1 MAATRWWIA
10 LYTIV
15 EEIIIIIKSANSRA
29 VGLSIQMYRSPMAVW
44 TSFTGM
50 AITQRYQ
57 PATRGQSAHTV
68 RLDNPTDHLS
78 TVSAISTTISRH
90 SRSALRTNMGTDHY
104 LLLSTNGLWSRGWQE
119 GSSRLRW
126 HLGLA
131 IWALP
136 NCGCV
141 IKSTFVR
148 HTVFSSTAQVV
159 HWFFELNCSTAAT
172 LPKTE

>member
-1 MAATRWWIA
+1 
-10 LYTIV
+10 
-15 EEIIIIIKSANSRA
+15 
-29 VGLSIQMYRSPMAVW
+29 MAVW

-78 TVSAISTTISRH
+78 TVSTISTTISRH

-119 GSSRLRW
+119 KRSRLRW
-126 HLGLA
+126 YLGLV

-141 IKSTFVR
+141 IKSTFV
-148 HTVFSSTAQVV
+148 HTIQSFPAPHKWCTDSSNSTTQLPLLSQKQNNARLGWCYLGIWRGYLWTSVV
-159 HWFFELNCSTAAT
+159 VAT
-172 LPKTE
+172 